1 MDNTLTCYHW
11 PQLRK
16 KKKRINASVSDI
28 YIFQTRN
35 ILKEKK
41 KKSKREKKQEV
52 KNLRKEEII
61 YKRWAVHISVR
72 MNRSSQMVLVIQ
84 HNSLLSRCL

>member
-16 KKKRINASVSDI
+16 KKKELMHQCQIFI
-28 YIFQTRN
+28 YFRPEISLR
-35 ILKEKK
+35 KK

-61 YKRWAVHISVR
+61 YKR
-72 MNRSSQMVLVIQ
+72 
-84 HNSLLSRCL
+84 

>member
-16 KKKRINASVSDI
+16 KKKKKRINASLSDI

-35 ILKEKK
+35 ILKEK

-61 YKRWAVHISVR
+61 YKR
-72 MNRSSQMVLVIQ
+72 
-84 HNSLLSRCL
+84 

>member
-1 MDNTLTCYHW
+1 MLSLATV
-11 PQLRK
+11 K
-16 KKKRINASVSDI
+16 EKKKRINASVSDI

>member
-1 MDNTLTCYHW
+1 MLSLATV
-11 PQLRK
+11 K
-16 KKKRINASVSDI
+16 EKKKRINASVSDI

-41 KKSKREKKQEV
+41 KSKREKKQEV

-61 YKRWAVHISVR
+61 YKR
-72 MNRSSQMVLVIQ
+72 
-84 HNSLLSRCL
+84 